1 MIFKIIF
8 SVLLTI
14 LALTLP
20 TLISYRYVKDY
31 HQTFGVCDKNG
42 GVKDVLIGSKR
53 IIICE
58 NNREFT
64 ISLNETGIKNE
75 IQN

>member
-1 MIFKIIF
+1 MLKII
-8 SVLLTI
+8 
-14 LALTLP
+14 
-20 TLISYRYVKDY
+20 
-31 HQTFGVCDKNG
+31 KNG
-42 GVKDVLIGSKR
+42 GIKDILIGSKR